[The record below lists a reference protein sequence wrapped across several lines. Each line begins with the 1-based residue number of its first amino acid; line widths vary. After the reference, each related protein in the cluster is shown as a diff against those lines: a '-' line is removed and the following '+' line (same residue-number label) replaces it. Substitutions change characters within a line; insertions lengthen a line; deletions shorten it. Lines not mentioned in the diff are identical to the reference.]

1 MYFLSESMYLENSIN
16 GRMISR
22 TRSLV
27 AFPQSSTS
35 RWVAFLHSLIL
46 YPDSLQ
52 EWISIF
58 LMSPPKIPWPDLVGC
73 PVPFSPFKPGVASLA
88 SIGLAEIST
97 WHTWLIEFWYCTDT
111 VWSIPESQIQG
122 TRTNW
127 YQPLRKSK
135 RARVGAQLTLVW
147 RGHFFHTYIHS
158 SFYQW
163 NPILGEHSS
172 SFYHEVPSLFVTIA
186 ILDVIRIRSNYPA
199 SKRHGE
205 LWSQT
210 VLLSL
215 SSASANFHQWFSQT
229 SLRKLN

>member
-1 MYFLSESMYLENSIN
+1 M
-16 GRMISR
+16 
-22 TRSLV
+22 
-27 AFPQSSTS
+27 
-35 RWVAFLHSLIL
+35 WVAFLHSLIL

-97 WHTWLIEFWYCTDT
+97 WHTWLIEFGYCTDT

-127 YQPLRKSK
+127 HQPLRKSK

-158 SFYQW
+158 VTFI
-163 NPILGEHSS
+163 ILPMKSHLWWTFPWS
-172 SFYHEVPSLFVTIA
+172 SFSFCDNCSWCH
-186 ILDVIRIRSNYPA
+186 SNQ
-199 SKRHGE
+199 E
-205 LWSQT
+205 
-210 VLLSL
+210 
-215 SSASANFHQWFSQT
+215 
-229 SLRKLN
+229 